1 VVVASTTA
9 DDQPLVAVA
18 KEATRDAPGFRPAIC
33 AIAITHFHPI
43 SPFLLY
49 TTPLRQPPAQKSLPH
64 IPRSSA
70 QPTRPNDMSCKRKRS
85 ADDSPLSVSS
95 FGAVSTPGTQSPTP
109 FPHSFHGSMQMDVDS
124 SARHSGWDFASA
136 SRVKSGDWGNRT
148 RKRFRDNRADER
160 AIHGMSPEIVPQI
173 NGVLIACRKH
183 ATETLLR
190 ATQPSRRIART
201 VRHHTRP
208 TACPSHLETAKVHA
222 ALVLETTARTAR
234 STTHLLV
241 PNATTTN
248 RRTAATL
255 RRLRHPAAERE
266 RQHGRRHGHGH
277 GRGCREQP
285 LCLQRLWQERMR
297 NLRSSVGKKALS
309 GMRHNPHEFGAVLVT
324 INMNW
329 FTHALIT
336 HGG

>member
-1 VVVASTTA
+1 VVAASATV

-18 KEATRDAPGFRPAIC
+18 KEATRDAPDFRPAIC
-33 AIAITHFHPI
+33 AITTAHFHPI
-43 SPFLLY
+43 SPFLPY
-49 TTPLRQPPAQKSLPH
+49 TIPLLNHPQQSLLRILH
-64 IPRSSA
+64 SSA
-70 QPTRPNDMSCKRKRS
+70 QPTRLNNMSCKRKRS

-109 FPHSFHGSMQMDVDS
+109 FPHSFHGAMQMDVDS
-124 SARHSGWDFASA
+124 SARQNSWDFASA

-160 AIHGMSPEIVPQI
+160 AIHGMSLGIPPQM
-173 NGVLIACRKH
+173 NRVLNTHRKH

-190 ATQPSRRIART
+190 ATQPPRRIART
-201 VRHHTRP
+201 VRHHIRP
-208 TACPSHLETAKVHA
+208 TAYPSHLEAAKVHT

-241 PNATTTN
+241 PNTATTN

-277 GRGCREQP
+277 GRCCREQS
-285 LCLQRLWQERMR
+285 LCLQRLRQERMR

-309 GMRHNPHEFGAVLVT
+309 GMRHKPLEFGPVLVT
-324 INMNW
+324 INIDG
-329 FTHALIT
+329 FLHVLIT
-336 HGG
+336 DGV